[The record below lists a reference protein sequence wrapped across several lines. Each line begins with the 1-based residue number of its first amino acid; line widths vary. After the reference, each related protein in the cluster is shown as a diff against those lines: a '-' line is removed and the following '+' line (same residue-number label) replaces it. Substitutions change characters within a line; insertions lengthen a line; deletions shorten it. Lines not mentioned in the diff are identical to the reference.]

1 MPKLRRQSRKKFGCR
16 CLSCQ
21 EKSGEVYIDPLGYMH
36 CIKCGSMNIRPWLG
50 EVDRK
55 STRLNSS
62 HSSQSRMPS
71 SA

>member
-21 EKSGEVYIDPLGYMH
+21 EKSEEVYIDPLGYMH

-50 EVDRK
+50 EVG
-55 STRLNSS
+55 
-62 HSSQSRMPS
+62 
-71 SA
+71 

>member
-50 EVDRK
+50 GGWVNGDR
-55 STRLNSS
+55 
-62 HSSQSRMPS
+62 
-71 SA
+71 